1 MGKELIMAKF
11 TLVAVKGT
19 DININVEAEMTP
31 AEVAQ
36 VLVTSRDSLKD
47 LIGLLHEA
55 KSTAKEFYEEFKPI
69 LQRRAAVALDRDGS
83 SWVREEEMSR
93 IKHEIEMEKLRQEL
107 AELKAKSDEKIH
119 EAEVERIKSLT
130 LARAERYSRN
140 TVTGSDACA
149 KTDVDSNSVTRVT
162 TANGNMGTVLNEAVS
177 RSNSPEDTPTNDVV
191 AHIPNNGDFSRRVD
205 TTAGN
210 ETLSGVRV
218 VRLGNDEIHSRRI
231 AETTATVR

>member
-1 MGKELIMAKF
+1 MTVYNIHEERTISSIFNLMLSITYPIYHVRIAYNTHMGKELIMTKF

-19 DININVEAEMTP
+19 DVNVNIEAEMTP

-69 LQRRAAVALDRDGS
+69 MQRRAAAALDRDGS

-107 AELKAKSDEKIH
+107 AELKTKSADKDNDAVIERIRTEALAEGR
-119 EAEVERIKSLT
+119 EAE
-130 LARAERYSRN
+130 RAERYSRN
-140 TVTGSDACA
+140 TITGTDA
-149 KTDVDSNSVTRVT
+149 KPTENSN
-162 TANGNMGTVLNEAVS
+162 
-177 RSNSPEDTPTNDVV
+177 
-191 AHIPNNGDFSRRVD
+191 
-205 TTAGN
+205 
-210 ETLSGVRV
+210 GVRV
-218 VRLGNDEIHSRRI
+218 VSLGNSEIHSRRI
-231 AETTATVR
+231 AETTATTRDRD

>member
-1 MGKELIMAKF
+1 MAKF
-11 TLVAVKGT
+11 TFVAVKGT
-19 DININVEAEMTP
+19 DVNVNIEAEMTP

-47 LIGLLHEA
+47 LIGLLHDA
-55 KSTAKEFYEEFKPI
+55 KNTAKEFYEEFKPI
-69 LQRRAAVALDRDGS
+69 MQRRAAAALDRDGS

-119 EAEVERIKSLT
+119 EAEVERIKTET
-130 LARAERYSRN
+130 LARAERYSHN

-149 KTDVDSNSVTRVT
+149 KTDAEDNSVASIT
-162 TANGNMGTVLNEAVS
+162 TTNGNMGTVLNETVS
-177 RSNSPEDTPTNDVV
+177 RRTSGE
-191 AHIPNNGDFSRRVD
+191 DFSRRVD

-210 ETLSGVRV
+210 ETSSGVRV
-218 VRLGNDEIHSRRI
+218 VSLGSSEIHSRRI
-231 AETTATVR
+231 AETTATTRDRD